1 MAPANGV
8 IQARLALLNE
18 YVSDLRELQGV
29 DFATY
34 AENKLIRRTVER
46 TLHLAVEAC
55 LDIGQR
61 IIAQE
66 GFRRP
71 DDNQDVFAVLAEE
84 QIVPVDLLPRLVAM
98 AKFRN
103 LIVHDY
109 APLDNSV
116 VFGIL
121 KRRLG
126 DLDAYARAIVAYLAA
141 PSVD

>member
-1 MAPANGV
+1 MARDDAV
-8 IQARLALLNE
+8 IRERLALLDE
-18 YVSDLRELQGV
+18 YTTDLRQLQSV
-29 DFATY
+29 DFHTY
-34 AENKLIRRTVER
+34 AENKLVRRAVER

-55 LDIGQR
+55 LDVGQH

-71 DDNQDVFAVLAEE
+71 TDNQDVFAVLTEE
-84 QIVPVDLLPRLVAM
+84 GIVSDELLPSLIAM

-109 APLDNSV
+109 ARIDNAI

-121 KRRLG
+121 KRRLD
-126 DLDAYARAIVAYLAA
+126 DLDAYARAIARYLGLLA
-141 PSVD
+141 